1 MMFQIL
7 LYWQQLQWVGSS
19 LIEFFKFCQKIGIF
33 HDILL
38 HNIENL
44 LWQWKIEREAII
56 FSYFPGIWMQI
67 KVRCPL
73 NHIGKRTVEMHCT
86 IALCRRSEVTQA
98 AMLRLHDQAQFVGD
112 TIWTKKIIQN
122 ISKIFLTC
130 RPCSACWGWCAAGA
144 GPACGSRAC
153 TSARSSRPSGCRLA
167 PSARTCQGWC
177 YYVVMLGIQDCTQK
191 YCVLALAFIPG
202 WWSSGA
208 NIPCRSGPVTNS
220 AGPDSTTTKFQIAN

>member
-1 MMFQIL
+1 MSGEFFNRIFQIL
-7 LYWQQLQWVGSS
+7 PENWYLPWHFTSQYWILVVAVENWKRSNN
-19 LIEFFKFCQKIGIF
+19 IF
-33 HDILL
+33 
-38 HNIENL
+38 
-44 LWQWKIEREAII
+44 I
-56 FSYFPGIWMQI
+56 FSWY
-67 KVRCPL
+67 L
-73 NHIGKRTVEMHCT
+73 NANKSSVSFKPYWKTNGRNALHC
-86 IALCRRSEVTQA
+86 RSEVTQA

-177 YYVVMLGIQDCTQK
+177 YYVVMLGILKYRNTEK

>member
-38 HNIENL
+38 HNIEYL

-98 AMLRLHDQAQFVGD
+98 AMLRLHYQALFVGD
-112 TIWTKKIIQN
+112 IIWTIFPPAKNNSKHCKN
-122 ISKIFLTC
+122 ISYLSSLFCVLGMV
-130 RPCSACWGWCAAGA
+130 RCWG
-144 GPACGSRAC
+144 GPCMR
-153 TSARSSRPSGCRLA
+153 
-167 PSARTCQGWC
+167 
-177 YYVVMLGIQDCTQK
+177 
-191 YCVLALAFIPG
+191 
-202 WWSSGA
+202 
-208 NIPCRSGPVTNS
+208 
-220 AGPDSTTTKFQIAN
+220 